1 MSEPTIRISWGEL
14 MDRITILEI
23 KLERLRS
30 KESVVK
36 VRKELIALLSIAKSA
51 LARRDDLAALK
62 RKLKTVNGR
71 LWEIEDKIRGKEA
84 RKSFDEEFIELA
96 RSVYLNNDRRG
107 ELKRQINALLQS
119 ELGEEKQYTSY

>member
-84 RKSFDEEFIELA
+84 KKSFDEEFIELA

>member
-14 MDRITILEI
+14 IDRITILKI
-23 KLERLRS
+23 KQKRLRS
-30 KESVVK
+30 KESIIK
-36 VRKELIALLSIAKSA
+36 VRKELAPLLSIANFMPGKC
-51 LARRDDLAALK
+51 DDLAALK
-62 RKLKTVNGR
+62 SELKTVNER
-71 LWEIEDKIRGKEA
+71 LWDIEDKIRGKEA
-84 RKSFDEEFIELA
+84 MKSFDEEFVELA

>member
-51 LARRDDLAALK
+51 LARRDDIAALK